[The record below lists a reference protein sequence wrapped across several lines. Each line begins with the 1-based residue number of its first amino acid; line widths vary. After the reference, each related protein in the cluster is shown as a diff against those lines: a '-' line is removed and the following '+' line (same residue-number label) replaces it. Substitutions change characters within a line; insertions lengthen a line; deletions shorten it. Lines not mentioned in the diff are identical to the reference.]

1 LVEII
6 KNQARAQF
14 TQEPYHVDEAIEYAI
29 KAIERGEINLGTAA
43 LEWVLDREPKNQ
55 LAWLWMAC
63 TVVDEKAKREC
74 YIKASA

>member
-1 LVEII
+1 MVEII

-29 KAIERGEINLGTAA
+29 KAIERGEINLGTSA

-74 YIKASA
+74 YIKASG